1 MNWRNRIMITNQ
13 QIEELNVVI
22 NYLNQVE
29 SLSDEDLADKVENI
43 KSLAKTLTRVKV
55 SKIKKLINN
64 NSTESKELEQI
75 SYTRDSVI
83 QLFANSKSEDILK
96 SHTLSQLKEMFI
108 AVYGQKPLSKDTKE
122 DIISA
127 IKKMIQQIDR
137 ATGFKELDN
146 ND

>member
-13 QIEELNVVI
+13 QIEALSVVI
-22 NYLNQVE
+22 NYLNQAE
-29 SLSDEDLADKVENI
+29 SLSDEDLMDKVENI
-43 KSLAKTLTRVKV
+43 KFLAKTLTTVKV
-55 SKIKKLINN
+55 SKIKKLITNH
-64 NSTESKELEQI
+64 STESKELKKC

-83 QLFANSKSEDILK
+83 QLFATSKSEDIIK
-96 SHTLSQLKEMFI
+96 SYTLSQLKEMFI

-127 IKKMIQQIDR
+127 IKKMMQQIDR
-137 ATGFKELDN
+137 AAGFKELNN

>member
-1 MNWRNRIMITNQ
+1 MITNQ

-64 NSTESKELEQI
+64 NSMESKELEKI

-137 ATGFKELDN
+137 AAGFKELDN

>member
-1 MNWRNRIMITNQ
+1 MITNK
-13 QIEELNVVI
+13 QIEALSVVI
-22 NYLNQVE
+22 NYLNQAE
-29 SLSDEDLADKVENI
+29 SLSDDDLGDKVENI
-43 KSLAKTLTRVKV
+43 KFLAKTLTTVKV

-64 NSTESKELEQI
+64 HSTESQELKKV
-75 SYTRDSVI
+75 SYTKDSVI
-83 QLFANSKSEDILK
+83 QLFASSKSEDILK

-127 IKKMIQQIDR
+127 IKKMMQQIDR
-137 ATGFKELDN
+137 AAGFKKLDN